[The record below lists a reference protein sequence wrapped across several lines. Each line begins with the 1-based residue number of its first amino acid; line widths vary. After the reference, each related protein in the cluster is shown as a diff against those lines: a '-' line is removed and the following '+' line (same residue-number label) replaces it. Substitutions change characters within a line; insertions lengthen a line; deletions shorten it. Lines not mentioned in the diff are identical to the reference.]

1 MNILALQLKC
11 VGALIPSTT
20 MTIEKET
27 SMSVKDLIGLKSEN
41 FSFEGKLTSVILSD
55 DGGTLTGKG
64 DATRYGTVFITYHLT
79 VNPNVPGQGTMTGT
93 GTGIDDEGNLVTAAL
108 NGVFDRNGHEFK
120 IYCVDDLTDGAIN
133 LAVVSI
139 NLKTDDFRVDWS
151 EIDR

>member
-1 MNILALQLKC
+1 
-11 VGALIPSTT
+11 
-20 MTIEKET
+20 
-27 SMSVKDLIGLKSEN
+27 MSITDLMGLKSEQ

-55 DGGTLTGKG
+55 SGGTLTGKG